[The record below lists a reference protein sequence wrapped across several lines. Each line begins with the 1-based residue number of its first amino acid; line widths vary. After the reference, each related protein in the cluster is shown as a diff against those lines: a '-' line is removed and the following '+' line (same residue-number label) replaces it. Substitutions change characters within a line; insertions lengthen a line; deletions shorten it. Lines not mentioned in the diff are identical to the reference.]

1 MTERANE
8 KQQKLDSWRGC
19 LYINPLS
26 YPRFLT
32 LFIEWLRFLVLIIY
46 HMASEN
52 REYLTAEQNFSSFV
66 NQKKVYETE
75 RHPEPN
81 DEKESQTL

>member
-1 MTERANE
+1 
-8 KQQKLDSWRGC
+8 
-19 LYINPLS
+19 
-26 YPRFLT
+26 
-32 LFIEWLRFLVLIIY
+32 
-46 HMASEN
+46 MASEN
-52 REYLTAEQNFSSFV
+52 REYLKAEQNFSSFV